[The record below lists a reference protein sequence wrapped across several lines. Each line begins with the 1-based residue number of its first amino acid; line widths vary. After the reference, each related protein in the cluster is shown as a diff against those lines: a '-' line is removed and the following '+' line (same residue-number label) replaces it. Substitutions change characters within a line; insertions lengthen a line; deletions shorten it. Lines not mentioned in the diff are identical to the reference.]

1 MSSPNYNKL
10 VKASPKYLKDPSALK
25 SISSAIYELS
35 SFVAH
40 KIPTTLNT
48 LRKVSDVGL
57 SCYEKKKDVIVY
69 SSFDELAT
77 ASSSRTNSINRS
89 VLVLGYPDGFQIWDI
104 SNVDNVNEL
113 ISIRDDEK
121 IGEVKVAKIIPNPRI
136 ASKVDID
143 EYAHQRPLIGLITHK
158 IVKTV
163 NGIDEGNIVGIKCN
177 ERVIA
182 LGTTNPSRISIYSTL
197 NLSPMYILKDVAL
210 HPISK
215 TPIFTLGLRLIAY
228 ATTSF
233 PPENNIKKKKDVGYY
248 LGGVSGEVAK
258 GVANVVSGVKFLGD
272 YGFQTLSSYFGNPSN
287 SHTNINKTPSSV
299 TMPINIKNHNGTIS
313 PISFNSSSPQQSPSS
328 NNINGIH
335 HHHHHQRNIHNN
347 GGNIDMVNGLHNN
360 ETEKENGAIG
370 TIIIRD
376 LEISNSRKINNKNN
390 KHDMRDPNI
399 IAHFTPHTHPVG
411 YLSFNPS
418 GTFLYSTS
426 TQGHQ
431 FHVFEIF
438 GNSKYRRVANGGV
451 NNNIGGSRSV
461 KRVYKLSRG
470 ITDAIVG
477 EGGVCWSEDSRW
489 CGVATGRGTIHIFAI
504 NPYGGLTHIPS
515 HLSGWVINL
524 QEPSYLS
531 SSTLSPVVR
540 IKPRTPL
547 PQDPTESIDNNNN
560 VNNINDDDLIFHQQQ
575 HFDNQ
580 VQYMQQQS
588 LSSQLPFVMP
598 HHHLRKPPGICFK
611 FIPPLSSTTSSKSS
625 LSNDNGINKHLNAN
639 LHEKRQVRKRS
650 SSATIAAT
658 LATSLSP
665 SSSSAQSYNSNY
677 HQQTEK
683 LEDVGYQDLWSFHPT
698 GVLTLHRV
706 WLESVILGGQLA
718 GSAAAV
724 ANVGRVLVD
733 GATGVVNMGMEIAET
748 YTNSRLSLP
757 PPLWECPQF
766 TLQIFTAGFNDYI
779 NQGNVPSYGGSGI
792 DSNVILDNN
801 QGYFGGVVGKDR
813 RNNQNRLH
821 KENQQHVQSRESD
834 IDIDIDLS
842 ELSSAID
849 TKLDLSASSEVAIS
863 NKNGSDGNNFD
874 LNDNNNK
881 TTTIPIT
888 TTANTDSNDTE
899 LIKPYS
905 IPYVTNSKPSQSLT
919 ASLLTPHNSSEFD
932 DIIKEGQEQ
941 KPITAITNNTSTGK
955 NSYDFSNEFS
965 DSLFGSGEF
974 ESSFLFSNDDNLSSV
989 RNDEQHINELV

>member
-10 VKASPKYLKDPSALK
+10 G
-25 SISSAIYELS
+25 
-35 SFVAH
+35 
-40 KIPTTLNT
+40 
-48 LRKVSDVGL
+48 VSDVGL

-136 ASKVDID
+136 ASKDDID
-143 EYAHQRPLIGLITHK
+143 EYADQQHSSKESYNSQDHLYKSTPLFPPKPKTVLHLFSLRTHE

-163 NGIDEGNIVGIKCN
+163 DGIDEGNIVGIKCN

-197 NLSPMYILKDVAL
+197 NLSPMYTLKDVAL

-248 LGGVSGEVAK
+248 LGEVAK

-347 GGNIDMVNGLHNN
+347 GGSIDMVNGLHNN

-370 TIIIRD
+370 TIII
-376 LEISNSRKINNKNN
+376 
-390 KHDMRDPNI
+390 HPNI

-438 GNSKYRRVANGGV
+438 GNNKYRRVANGGV
-451 NNNIGGSRSV
+451 GNNIGGSRSV

-547 PQDPTESIDNNNN
+547 PQDPTESIDN

-588 LSSQLPFVMP
+588 LPSQLPLVIP

-611 FIPPLSSTTSSKSS
+611 FIPSLSSTTSSKSS
-625 LSNDNGINKHLNAN
+625 LSNDNKINKHLNAN

-650 SSATIAAT
+650 SIPNPSSPSVTSA
-658 LATSLSP
+658 SLSP

-718 GSAAAV
+718 GGAAAV

-733 GATGVVNMGMEIAET
+733 GATGVVNMDVVGNKWLANAEIET

-779 NQGNVPSYGGSGI
+779 NKGNVPLANKVDIRNPLLST
-792 DSNVILDNN
+792 
-801 QGYFGGVVGKDR
+801 GYFGGVVGKDSSSKNSSNNKG
-813 RNNQNRLH
+813 RNNQNGLH
-821 KENQQHVQSRESD
+821 KENQQHDQSRES
-834 IDIDIDLS
+834 DIDLS

-849 TKLDLSASSEVAIS
+849 TKLDLSTSSEVAIG

-905 IPYVTNSKPSQSLT
+905 IPYVINPKSSQSLT

-932 DIIKEGQEQ
+932 DIIKEEQEQ

>member
-10 VKASPKYLKDPSALK
+10 DPSALK

-48 LRKVSDVGL
+48 LL
-57 SCYEKKKDVIVY
+57 
-69 SSFDELAT
+69 
-77 ASSSRTNSINRS
+77 
-89 VLVLGYPDGFQIWDI
+89 LVLGYPDGFQIWDI

-136 ASKVDID
+136 ASKDDID
-143 EYAHQRPLIGLITHK
+143 EYADQRPLIGLIQDHLYKSTPLFPPKPKTVLHLFSLRTHE

-163 NGIDEGNIVGIKCN
+163 DGIDEGNIVGIKCN

-197 NLSPMYILKDVAL
+197 NLSPMYTLKDVAL

-347 GGNIDMVNGLHNN
+347 GGSIDMVNGLHNN

-370 TIIIRD
+370 TIII
-376 LEISNSRKINNKNN
+376 
-390 KHDMRDPNI
+390 P
-399 IAHFTPHTHPVG
+399 HFTPHTHPVG

-438 GNSKYRRVANGGV
+438 GNNKYRRVANGGV
-451 NNNIGGSRSV
+451 GNNIGGSRSV

-547 PQDPTESIDNNNN
+547 PQDPTESIDN

-588 LSSQLPFVMP
+588 LPSQLPLVIP

-611 FIPPLSSTTSSKSS
+611 FIPSLSSTTSSKSS
-625 LSNDNGINKHLNAN
+625 LSNDNKINKHLNAN

-718 GSAAAV
+718 GGAAAV

-733 GATGVVNMGMEIAET
+733 GATGVVNMET

-779 NQGNVPSYGGSGI
+779 NKGNVPLANKVDIRNPLLST
-792 DSNVILDNN
+792 
-801 QGYFGGVVGKDR
+801 GYFGGVVGKDSSSKNSSNNKG
-813 RNNQNRLH
+813 RNNQNGLH
-821 KENQQHVQSRESD
+821 KENQQHDQSRES
-834 IDIDIDLS
+834 DIDLS

-849 TKLDLSASSEVAIS
+849 TKLDLSTSSEVAIG
-863 NKNGSDGNNFD
+863 NKNGSD
-874 LNDNNNK
+874 
-881 TTTIPIT
+881 
-888 TTANTDSNDTE
+888 
-899 LIKPYS
+899 
-905 IPYVTNSKPSQSLT
+905 
-919 ASLLTPHNSSEFD
+919 EFD
-932 DIIKEGQEQ
+932 DIIKEEQEQ

-974 ESSFLFSNDDNLSSV
+974 ESSFLFSNDDNLSN
-989 RNDEQHINELV
+989 RTNYTRDL